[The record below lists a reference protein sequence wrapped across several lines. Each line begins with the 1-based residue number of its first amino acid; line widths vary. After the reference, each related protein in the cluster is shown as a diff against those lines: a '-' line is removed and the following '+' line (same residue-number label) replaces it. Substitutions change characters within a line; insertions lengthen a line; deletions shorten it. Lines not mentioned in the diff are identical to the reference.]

1 MSECLIFTGQNFT
14 HTTPHRSRSPGAQ
27 PNVPSYEY
35 FAGTPGCES
44 AHFLDSQIFNNRSFG
59 PLSSTGGGA
68 DRQNFH
74 FRNSGNH
81 RSHASLSF
89 ITSGDL
95 APSPHVSPT
104 ATNSPLPWDS
114 PINMI
119 RTLGSLSAS
128 FYEVNTSSNNRPST
142 SSPNGNEIGALDNGR
157 PLAPSQNGNEI
168 GTLGNSRSSTPS
180 HNANK
185 IGAVML
191 GKHLLPPDMEQTVRA
206 VSQNIKLKPD
216 SKKEL
221 RRFSVLSDEE
231 QCIWLGAWIL
241 QLHETCDGID
251 PADSAYNIPK
261 RTQTAIKAAVI
272 KTILD
277 PGLPAYLKPAA
288 ITNFTIYL
296 MADSASNY
304 NNIKDNSTKNSAIK
318 ASARTKFDRS
328 RSDLKKCPDPD
339 NIVQLCEAIITKLGA
354 STLGH
359 TVTLPLA
366 ARIAFLRKVY
376 FDNRDG
382 TGVCGDMYWKQVDE
396 QLEELQR
403 KESRE
408 ISLTFKET
416 LEEDLK
422 SYGTVHLDGLV
433 LLED

>member
-1 MSECLIFTGQNFT
+1 
-14 HTTPHRSRSPGAQ
+14 
-27 PNVPSYEY
+27 
-35 FAGTPGCES
+35 
-44 AHFLDSQIFNNRSFG
+44 
-59 PLSSTGGGA
+59 
-68 DRQNFH
+68 
-74 FRNSGNH
+74 
-81 RSHASLSF
+81 
-89 ITSGDL
+89 
-95 APSPHVSPT
+95 
-104 ATNSPLPWDS
+104 
-114 PINMI
+114 MI

-128 FYEVNTSSNNRPST
+128 PHEVNTSSNNRPST

-168 GTLGNSRSSTPS
+168 GTPGNSRSSTPS
-180 HNANK
+180 HNTNE

-191 GKHLLPPDMEQTVRA
+191 GKRSLPPDMEQTVQA
-206 VSQNIKLKPD
+206 VSRNIKLKPD
-216 SKKEL
+216 SEKEL

-231 QCIWLGAWIL
+231 QRIWLGAWIL
-241 QLHETCDGID
+241 QLRETCDGID

-288 ITNFTIYL
+288 ITKFTIYL

-304 NNIKDNSTKNSAIK
+304 NNIKDDSTKNSAIK
-318 ASARTKFDRS
+318 ASARTKFDCS
-328 RSDLKKCPDPD
+328 RSDLKKCIHSSFISREKPDPD

-376 FDNRDG
+376 FNNRDG
-382 TGVCGDMYWKQVDE
+382 AGVCGDMYWKQVDE

-422 SYGTVHLDGLV
+422 SYGAVHLDGLV